1 MLPQYEAHT
10 NYPSPNVSIYDVWP
24 KLETIDQAL
33 KRRAKL
39 VGQLHDGDDAA
50 KKLASKLAACERYP
64 RCNSPICPMCVRAL
78 RCWFICQAIGCIN
91 GLQLSNPSALRGKV
105 VRFSAVPPEAYRFGH
120 LADAD
125 LWALNNKLQKRHE
138 RAEFPLVFAGVDIS
152 LNVFDNSTS
161 DACWQPHVYG
171 LIIGLTPDQVRVAL
185 SGHYPPGKHAR
196 RPLLVTRCKKLA
208 AVLSY
213 CIKPYFS
220 RRSGYH
226 DDHNGRRNN
235 RAQPLNGS
243 QMQELAAWL
252 DHYRLEDRYL
262 LRGCRKQGSSIAVN
276 PAVRA
281 ELLGLQ

>member
-1 MLPQYEAHT
+1 MLPQYETHT

-24 KLETIDQAL
+24 KFETIDQAL

-39 VGQLHDGDDAA
+39 VGQLHNGDDAA
-50 KKLASKLAACERYP
+50 KQLAANVAACKNYR
-64 RCNSPICPMCVRAL
+64 RCGSPICPMCVRAL
-78 RCWFICQAIGCIN
+78 RRRFIFQAAGCVN
-91 GLQLSNPSALRGKV
+91 DLRLSNPAALRGKV

-125 LWALNNKLQKRHE
+125 LCALNKKLQKRHE

-171 LIIGLTPDQVRVAL
+171 LVIGLTPDQVRAAL
-185 SGHYPPGKHAR
+185 AAHYPPGEHAR

-220 RRSGYH
+220 RRSGYR
-226 DDHNGRRNN
+226 DDHNGRRNSGP
-235 RAQPLNGS
+235 QPLNS
-243 QMQELAAWL
+243 LQMQDLATWL
-252 DHYRLEDRYL
+252 DQYRLEDRYL
-262 LRGCRKQGSSIAVN
+262 LRGCRKQGSRIVIN
-276 PAVRA
+276 PAARA
-281 ELLGLQ
+281 ELLGLH